1 MIPTL
6 FAWLSEHIAWHQRAP
21 DQWTNNSLKTI
32 GEVASRRPHPTTSL
46 SGSCNEVEIGSS

>member
-6 FAWLSEHIAWHQRAP
+6 FAWLFEHIAWHQRAP

-32 GEVASRRPHPTTSL
+32 GASS
-46 SGSCNEVEIGSS
+46 